1 MRQMK
6 LAVFDIDGTIFR
18 SSLIIELLYELV
30 ECEVFPKSALKLIDK
45 DFFAWLNREGHYEDY
60 INKVV
65 KVYRENMKGKRA
77 KDFEEA
83 EQRVMEKHKGKVYR
97 YTRSLLQNLKN
108 KNYFILAI
116 SGSPIGIVEKFSR
129 SFGFNDWIGTEYEI
143 IGKKFTGK
151 VINDPFFDGKDKALL
166 KFIKDKK
173 LHIDLDKSIAIG
185 DAWGDIPLLETVG
198 NPIAFN
204 PSMDLAKVA
213 KKKGWRVVVERK
225 NVIYEISNFNFLKID

>member
-1 MRQMK
+1 MQRI
-6 LAVFDIDGTIFR
+6 AVFDIDGTIFR
-18 SSLIIELLYELV
+18 SSLIIELLYELM
-30 ECEVFPKSALKLIDK
+30 ECKVFPKSALKSVDK
-45 DFFAWLNREGHYEDY
+45 DFFAWLNREGHYETY

-65 KVYRENMKGKRA
+65 AVYRDNMKGKKV

-83 EQRVMEKHKGKVYR
+83 EQRVIAKHKGKVYR
-97 YTRSLLQNLKN
+97 YTRSLIQDLKN
-108 KNYFILAI
+108 KDYIMLAI
-116 SGSPIGIVEKFSR
+116 SGSPVGIVEKFSK

-143 IGKKFTGK
+143 IGKKFTGR
-151 VINDPFFDGKDKALL
+151 VINDPFFDGKDKALF

-173 LHIDLDKSIAIG
+173 LHIDLKKSIAIG

-213 KKKGWRVVVERK
+213 KQKGWKVVVERK
-225 NVIYEISNFNFLKID
+225 DVIYEISSFNFLKID

>member
-1 MRQMK
+1 MQRI
-6 LAVFDIDGTIFR
+6 AVFDIDGTIFR

-30 ECEVFPKSALKLIDK
+30 ECKIFPKSCLKLIDK

-65 KVYRENMKGKRA
+65 EVYRENIKGKKV
-77 KDFEEA
+77 KDFEET
-83 EQRVMEKHKGKVYR
+83 EQRVITKHKGKVYR
-97 YTRSLLQNLKN
+97 YTRSLMQSLKN
-108 KNYFILAI
+108 KDYIVLAI
-116 SGSPIGIVEKFSR
+116 SGSPIGVVGKFSK
-129 SFGFNDWIGTEYEI
+129 SFGFDYWIGTEYEVSN
-143 IGKKFTGK
+143 KKYTGK

-173 LHIDLDKSIAIG
+173 LHIDLEHSIAIG
-185 DAWGDIPLLETVG
+185 DAWGDIPLLEAVG

-204 PSMDLAKVA
+204 PSMDLAKIA

-225 NVIYEISNFNFLKID
+225 DVIYEISNFKFLKID